1 MTRLRVPR
9 ILLLAAAASLVVAA
23 CGDDDEAS
31 SDQTTSSVDETTS
44 SSADDGGGAQEG
56 AITITAFA
64 FDDVTAAAG
73 ETIAVVNETGA
84 PHTVTADEGDAF
96 DSGQVAANS
105 EGEVTVPDEPGTY
118 EFHCEVHPSMT
129 GTLTVT

>member
-1 MTRLRVPR
+1 MV
-9 ILLLAAAASLVVAA
+9 LLVAAASLALVA
-23 CGDDDEAS
+23 CGDDDETS
-31 SDQTTSSVDETTS
+31 SDDTSSTVEDTTSSN
-44 SSADDGGGAQEG
+44 ADDGGGEAQEG
-56 AITITAFA
+56 SITITEFA

-73 ETIAVVNETGA
+73 ETIAIANETGA
-84 PHTVTADEGDAF
+84 PHTVTADDDEF

-105 EGEVTVPDEPGTY
+105 EGEVTAPDEAGSY